1 MILSLLTAGV
11 ARLPNRLFGL
21 VFSMVSG
28 GRCLSLPLRARLSG
42 VWYLRIRMLRLLAYN
57 VNPCCSNLDP
67 LNVNLRLV
75 VREAK
80 VPSQAKE
87 SYRHY
92 GSPSVDIP
100 ASRPNN
106 TVNTTIVSNGCRIA
120 QAAPAQSVYNAP

>member
-67 LNVNLRLV
+67 LNVNLRLGSSRSESPLPGEGV
-75 VREAK
+75 VSPLRFT
-80 VPSQAKE
+80 VG
-87 SYRHY
+87 RHT
-92 GSPSVDIP
+92 GEPP
-100 ASRPNN
+100 E
-106 TVNTTIVSNGCRIA
+106 
-120 QAAPAQSVYNAP
+120 